1 MNKLRAAL
9 LAVTTSVTLMGTA
22 SMAFAA
28 PPSDITPDHP
38 GGVAAPHSPEG
49 VPSNVEGPSM
59 SRFAPAVRFAMRHP
73 GAKVPGTNDFT
84 CTPRKGTHPVV
95 LIPGTTED
103 AFTTWSYYGPR
114 MQAAGLCVYTFN
126 YNPMTHP
133 LVEAVSTTGNIYSTA
148 AFMAHFVDKVLK
160 STGADKVDL
169 VGHSQ
174 GGGPLPRAYIK
185 YYGGDKKVNHLI
197 GIVPSNKG
205 TSILGM
211 EKFLNEPGTTAN
223 TIMSAGARYRNLES
237 APQQLQGSTFLKD
250 LNAGG
255 MTAPGVK
262 YTVIATRFDNRV
274 FPWTN
279 ALIPEPGAKN
289 IVIQDVCPLDH
300 SAHTNITY
308 DPMTYQ
314 VVANALEPQR
324 ATRVKCT
331 IRPFSSM

>member
-1 MNKLRAAL
+1 MNRLRAAL
-9 LAVTTSVTLMGTA
+9 LAAMTSVTLMGTA

-38 GGVAAPHSPEG
+38 GGVAAPHSPDG
-49 VPSNVEGPSM
+49 VPSNAEGPSM

-211 EKFLNEPGTTAN
+211 ERFLNKSGRPANTIVGTVAKFLN
-223 TIMSAGARYRNLES
+223 MES
-237 APQQLQGSTFLKD
+237 VPQQLQGSTFLKD

-279 ALIPEPGAKN
+279 ALIPESGAKN

>member
-9 LAVTTSVTLMGTA
+9 LAAVTSVTLMGTA

-211 EKFLNEPGTTAN
+211 EKFLNKSGRPAN
-223 TIMSAGARYRNLES
+223 TIVGTVAKFLNMES
-237 APQQLQGSTFLKD
+237 VPQQLQGSTFLKD

>member
-1 MNKLRAAL
+1 MNRLRAAL
-9 LAVTTSVTLMGTA
+9 LAAMTSVTLMGTA

-211 EKFLNEPGTTAN
+211 EKFLNEPGTPAN

>member
-1 MNKLRAAL
+1 MNRLRAAL
-9 LAVTTSVTLMGTA
+9 LAAMTSVTLMGTA

-211 EKFLNEPGTTAN
+211 ERFLNEPGTPAN

-279 ALIPEPGAKN
+279 ALIPESGAKN

>member
-1 MNKLRAAL
+1 MNRLRAAL

-38 GGVAAPHSPEG
+38 GGVAAPHSPDG
-49 VPSNVEGPSM
+49 IPSNTEGPSK
-59 SRFAPAVRFAMRHP
+59 SSWNSAIKFAMRRP
-73 GAKVPGTNDFT
+73 GTKVPGTNDFT

-95 LIPGTTED
+95 LIPGTSED
-103 AFTTWSYYGPR
+103 AFITWSYYGPR
-114 MQAAGLCVYTFN
+114 LKKAGFCVYTFN
-126 YNPMTHP
+126 YNPETHP
-133 LVEAVSTTGNIYSTA
+133 LVEAAATSGNIYSTA

-211 EKFLNEPGTTAN
+211 ERFLNEPGTPAN

-324 ATRVKCT
+324 ATRVRCT

>member
-1 MNKLRAAL
+1 MNRLRAAL
-9 LAVTTSVTLMGTA
+9 LAAMTSVTLMGPA

-211 EKFLNEPGTTAN
+211 EKFLNEPGTPAN

>member
-1 MNKLRAAL
+1 MNRLRAAL

-38 GGVAAPHSPEG
+38 GGVAAPHSPDG
-49 VPSNVEGPSM
+49 VPSNAEGPSM

-211 EKFLNEPGTTAN
+211 ERFLNKSGRPANTIVGTVAKFLN
-223 TIMSAGARYRNLES
+223 MES
-237 APQQLQGSTFLKD
+237 VPQQLQGSTFLKD

-324 ATRVKCT
+324 ATRVRCT

>member
-9 LAVTTSVTLMGTA
+9 LAAMTSVTLMGTA

-38 GGVAAPHSPEG
+38 GGVAAPHSPDG
-49 VPSNVEGPSM
+49 VPSNAEGPSM

-84 CTPRKGTHPVV
+84 CTPRKGTRPVM
-95 LIPGTTED
+95 LIPGTSED
-103 AFTTWSYYGPR
+103 AFITWSYYGPR
-114 MQAAGLCVYTFN
+114 LKKAGFCVYTFN
-126 YNPMTHP
+126 YNPETHP
-133 LVEAVSTTGNIYSTA
+133 LVEAAATSGNIYSTA

-211 EKFLNEPGTTAN
+211 ERFLNKSGRPANTIVGTVAKFLN
-223 TIMSAGARYRNLES
+223 MES
-237 APQQLQGSTFLKD
+237 VPQQLQGSTFLKD

-279 ALIPEPGAKN
+279 ALIPESGAKN

-324 ATRVKCT
+324 ATPVRCSV
-331 IRPFSSM
+331 RPFFPR

>member
-126 YNPMTHP
+126 YNPETHP
-133 LVEAVSTTGNIYSTA
+133 LVEAAATSGNIYSTA

-211 EKFLNEPGTTAN
+211 EKFLNEPGTPAN

>member
-1 MNKLRAAL
+1 MNRLRAAL

-211 EKFLNEPGTTAN
+211 ERFLNKSGRPANTIVGTVAKFLN
-223 TIMSAGARYRNLES
+223 MES
-237 APQQLQGSTFLKD
+237 VPQQLQGSTFLKD

-308 DPMTYQ
+308 D
-314 VVANALEPQR
+314 
-324 ATRVKCT
+324 
-331 IRPFSSM
+331 

>member
-1 MNKLRAAL
+1 MNRLRAAL

-22 SMAFAA
+22 SMAFAT

-38 GGVAAPHSPEG
+38 GGVAAPHSPDG
-49 VPSNVEGPSM
+49 VPSNAEGPTM
-59 SRFAPAVRFAMRHP
+59 SRLGPAIRYAKRNP
-73 GAKVPGTNDFT
+73 GTKVSGTNDFT

-103 AFTTWSYYGPR
+103 AFITWSYYGPR
-114 MQAAGLCVYTFN
+114 LKAAGFCVYTFN

-133 LVEAVSTTGNIYSTA
+133 LAESAATTGNIYSTA

-205 TSILGM
+205 TSILGV
-211 EKFLNEPGTTAN
+211 ERFLNESGRPANTIVGTVAKFLN
-223 TIMSAGARYRNLES
+223 MES
-237 APQQLQGSTFLKD
+237 VPQQLQGSTFLKE

-255 MTAPGVK
+255 MTTPGVK
-262 YTVIATRFDNRV
+262 SVSYTHLTLPTTPYV
-274 FPWTN
+274 
-279 ALIPEPGAKN
+279 
-289 IVIQDVCPLDH
+289 
-300 SAHTNITY
+300 
-308 DPMTYQ
+308 
-314 VVANALEPQR
+314 
-324 ATRVKCT
+324 
-331 IRPFSSM
+331 

>member
-9 LAVTTSVTLMGTA
+9 LAAMTSVTLMGTA

-38 GGVAAPHSPEG
+38 GGVAAPHSPDG
-49 VPSNVEGPSM
+49 VPSNAEGPSM

-211 EKFLNEPGTTAN
+211 ERFLNKSGRPANTIVGTVAKFLN
-223 TIMSAGARYRNLES
+223 MES
-237 APQQLQGSTFLKD
+237 VPQQLQGSTFLKD

-324 ATRVKCT
+324 ATPVRCSV
-331 IRPFSSM
+331 RPFFPR

>member
-1 MNKLRAAL
+1 MNRLRAAL

-49 VPSNVEGPSM
+49 VPSNVEGPNM
-59 SRFAPAVRFAMRHP
+59 SSWSSAIEFAKRNP
-73 GAKVPGTNDFT
+73 GTKVPGTNDFT

-211 EKFLNEPGTTAN
+211 EKFLNKSGRPAN
-223 TIMSAGARYRNLES
+223 TIVGTVAKFLNMES
-237 APQQLQGSTFLKD
+237 VPQQLQGSTFLKD

>member
-9 LAVTTSVTLMGTA
+9 LAAMTSVTLMGTA

-38 GGVAAPHSPEG
+38 GGVAAPHSPDG
-49 VPSNVEGPSM
+49 IPSNTEGPSK
-59 SRFAPAVRFAMRHP
+59 SSWNSAIKFAMRRP
-73 GAKVPGTNDFT
+73 GTKVPGTNDFT

-211 EKFLNEPGTTAN
+211 ERFLNKSGRPANTIVGTVAKFLN
-223 TIMSAGARYRNLES
+223 MES
-237 APQQLQGSTFLKD
+237 VPQQLQGSTFLKD

-324 ATRVKCT
+324 ATRVRCT

>member
-9 LAVTTSVTLMGTA
+9 LAAVTSVTLMGTA

-211 EKFLNEPGTTAN
+211 ERFLNEPGTPAN

>member
-1 MNKLRAAL
+1 MNRLRAAL
-9 LAVTTSVTLMGTA
+9 LAAMTSVTLMGTA

-133 LVEAVSTTGNIYSTA
+133 LVEAAATSGNIYSTA

-211 EKFLNEPGTTAN
+211 EKFLNKSGRPAN

-324 ATRVKCT
+324 ATPVRCSV
-331 IRPFSSM
+331 RPFFPR

>member
-1 MNKLRAAL
+1 MNRLRAAL
-9 LAVTTSVTLMGTA
+9 LAAMTSVTLMGTA

-211 EKFLNEPGTTAN
+211 EKFLNKSGRPAN
-223 TIMSAGARYRNLES
+223 TIVGTVAKFLNMES
-237 APQQLQGSTFLKD
+237 VPQQLQGSTFLKD

-324 ATRVKCT
+324 ATPVRCSV
-331 IRPFSSM
+331 RPFFPR

>member
-211 EKFLNEPGTTAN
+211 ERFLNEPGTPAN

-255 MTAPGVK
+255 MTTPGVK

-279 ALIPEPGAKN
+279 ALIPESGAKN

-324 ATRVKCT
+324 ATPVRCSV
-331 IRPFSSM
+331 RPFFPR

>member
-1 MNKLRAAL
+1 MNRLRAAL
-9 LAVTTSVTLMGTA
+9 LAAMTSVTLMGTA

-84 CTPRKGTHPVV
+84 CKPRKGTHPVV

-211 EKFLNEPGTTAN
+211 EKFLNKSGRPAN
-223 TIMSAGARYRNLES
+223 TIVGTVAKFLNMES
-237 APQQLQGSTFLKD
+237 VPQQLQGSTFLKE

-262 YTVIATRFDNRV
+262 YTVVATRFDNRV

-314 VVANALEPQR
+314 VVANALEPQQ
-324 ATRVKCT
+324 ATPVRCSV
-331 IRPFSSM
+331 RPFFPR

>member
-9 LAVTTSVTLMGTA
+9 LAAMTSVTLMGTA

-211 EKFLNEPGTTAN
+211 ERFLNEPGTPAN

-324 ATRVKCT
+324 ATPVRCSV
-331 IRPFSSM
+331 RPFFPR

>member
-103 AFTTWSYYGPR
+103 AFITWSYYGPR
-114 MQAAGLCVYTFN
+114 LKKAGFCVYTFN
-126 YNPMTHP
+126 YNPETHP

-205 TSILGM
+205 TSILGV
-211 EKFLNEPGTTAN
+211 ERFLNESGRPANTIVGTVAKFLN
-223 TIMSAGARYRNLES
+223 MES
-237 APQQLQGSTFLKD
+237 VPQQLQGSTFLKD

>member
-38 GGVAAPHSPEG
+38 GGVAAPHSPDG
-49 VPSNVEGPSM
+49 IPSNTEGPSM

-211 EKFLNEPGTTAN
+211 ERFLNKSGRPANTIVGTVAKFLN
-223 TIMSAGARYRNLES
+223 MES
-237 APQQLQGSTFLKD
+237 VPQQLQGSTFLKD
-250 LNAGG
+250 LNTGG

>member
-38 GGVAAPHSPEG
+38 GGVAAPHSPDG
-49 VPSNVEGPSM
+49 VPSNAEGPSM

-211 EKFLNEPGTTAN
+211 EKFLNKSGRPAN
-223 TIMSAGARYRNLES
+223 TIVGTVAKFLNMES
-237 APQQLQGSTFLKD
+237 VPQQLQGSTFLKD

>member
-1 MNKLRAAL
+1 MNRLRAAL
-9 LAVTTSVTLMGTA
+9 LAAMTSVTLMGTA

-38 GGVAAPHSPEG
+38 GGVAAPHSPDG
-49 VPSNVEGPSM
+49 VPSNAEGPNM
-59 SRFAPAVRFAMRHP
+59 SSWSSAIEFAKRNP
-73 GAKVPGTNDFT
+73 GTKVPGTNDFT

-211 EKFLNEPGTTAN
+211 ERFLNEPGTPAN

>member
-38 GGVAAPHSPEG
+38 GGVAAPHSPDG
-49 VPSNVEGPSM
+49 VPSNAEGPNM
-59 SRFAPAVRFAMRHP
+59 SSWSSAIEFAKRNP
-73 GAKVPGTNDFT
+73 GTKVPGTNDFT

-205 TSILGM
+205 TSILGV
-211 EKFLNEPGTTAN
+211 ERFLNESGRPANTIVGTVAKFLN
-223 TIMSAGARYRNLES
+223 MES
-237 APQQLQGSTFLKD
+237 VPQQLQGCL
-250 LNAGG
+250 L
-255 MTAPGVK
+255 
-262 YTVIATRFDNRV
+262 YTSPSPRDRQKSRM
-274 FPWTN
+274 PS
-279 ALIPEPGAKN
+279 
-289 IVIQDVCPLDH
+289 
-300 SAHTNITY
+300 SA
-308 DPMTYQ
+308 
-314 VVANALEPQR
+314 
-324 ATRVKCT
+324 
-331 IRPFSSM
+331 

>member
-1 MNKLRAAL
+1 MNRLRAAL

-95 LIPGTTED
+95 LIPGTSED
-103 AFTTWSYYGPR
+103 AFITWSYYGPR
-114 MQAAGLCVYTFN
+114 LKKAGFCVYTFN
-126 YNPMTHP
+126 YNPETHP
-133 LVEAVSTTGNIYSTA
+133 LVEAAATSGNIYSTA

-211 EKFLNEPGTTAN
+211 ERFLNEPGTPAN

-324 ATRVKCT
+324 ATRVRCT

>member
-84 CTPRKGTHPVV
+84 CKPRKGTHPVV

-126 YNPMTHP
+126 YNPETHP
-133 LVEAVSTTGNIYSTA
+133 LVEAAATSGNIYSTA

-211 EKFLNEPGTTAN
+211 EKFLNEPGTPAN

>member
-1 MNKLRAAL
+1 MNRLRAAL
-9 LAVTTSVTLMGTA
+9 LAAMTSVTLMGTA

-38 GGVAAPHSPEG
+38 GGVAAPHSPDG
-49 VPSNVEGPSM
+49 VPSNAEGPNM
-59 SRFAPAVRFAMRHP
+59 SSWSSAIEFAKRNP
-73 GAKVPGTNDFT
+73 GTKVPGTNDFT
-84 CTPRKGTHPVV
+84 CTPRKGTRPVM
-95 LIPGTTED
+95 LIPGTSED
-103 AFTTWSYYGPR
+103 AFITWSYYGPR
-114 MQAAGLCVYTFN
+114 LKKAGFCVYTFN
-126 YNPMTHP
+126 YNPETHP
-133 LVEAVSTTGNIYSTA
+133 LVEAAATSGNLYSTA

-185 YYGGDKKVNHLI
+185 YYGGNRKVNHLI

-211 EKFLNEPGTTAN
+211 ERFLNESGRPANTIVGTVAKFLN
-223 TIMSAGARYRNLES
+223 MES
-237 APQQLQGSTFLKD
+237 VPQQLQGSTFLKD

-262 YTVIATRFDNRV
+262 YTVVASRFDNRV

-300 SAHTNITY
+300 SSHTSITY

-314 VVANALEPQR
+314 VVANALNPQR
-324 ATRVKCT
+324 ATRVRCT

>member
-211 EKFLNEPGTTAN
+211 ERFLNEPGTPAN

>member
-1 MNKLRAAL
+1 
-9 LAVTTSVTLMGTA
+9 
-22 SMAFAA
+22 
-28 PPSDITPDHP
+28 
-38 GGVAAPHSPEG
+38 
-49 VPSNVEGPSM
+49 
-59 SRFAPAVRFAMRHP
+59 MRHP

-211 EKFLNEPGTTAN
+211 EKFLNKSGRPAN
-223 TIMSAGARYRNLES
+223 TIVGTVAKFLNMES
-237 APQQLQGSTFLKD
+237 VPQQLQGSTFLKD

-324 ATRVKCT
+324 ATPVRCSV
-331 IRPFSSM
+331 RPFFPR

>member
-1 MNKLRAAL
+1 MNRLRAAL
-9 LAVTTSVTLMGTA
+9 LAAMTSVTLMGTA

-38 GGVAAPHSPEG
+38 GGVAAPHSPDG
-49 VPSNVEGPSM
+49 VPSNAEGPSM

>member
-211 EKFLNEPGTTAN
+211 EKFLNEPGTPAN

>member
-1 MNKLRAAL
+1 MNRLRAAL
-9 LAVTTSVTLMGTA
+9 LAAMTSVTLMGTA

-38 GGVAAPHSPEG
+38 GGVAAPHSPDG
-49 VPSNVEGPSM
+49 VPSNAEGPNM
-59 SRFAPAVRFAMRHP
+59 SSWSSAIEFAKRNP
-73 GAKVPGTNDFT
+73 GTKVPGTNDFT

-211 EKFLNEPGTTAN
+211 EKFLNEPGTPAN

-324 ATRVKCT
+324 ATPVRCSV
-331 IRPFSSM
+331 RPFFPR

>member
-9 LAVTTSVTLMGTA
+9 LAAMTSVTLMGTA

-84 CTPRKGTHPVV
+84 CKPRKGTHPVV

-126 YNPMTHP
+126 YNPETHP
-133 LVEAVSTTGNIYSTA
+133 LVEAAATSGNIYSTA

-211 EKFLNEPGTTAN
+211 EKFLNEPGTPAN

-314 VVANALEPQR
+314 VVANALEPQQ
-324 ATRVKCT
+324 ATPVRCSV
-331 IRPFSSM
+331 RPFFPR

>member
-1 MNKLRAAL
+1 MNRLRAAL
-9 LAVTTSVTLMGTA
+9 LAAMTSVTLMGTA

-38 GGVAAPHSPEG
+38 GGVAAPHSPDG
-49 VPSNVEGPSM
+49 VPSNAEGPNM
-59 SRFAPAVRFAMRHP
+59 SSWSSAIEFAKRNP
-73 GAKVPGTNDFT
+73 GTKVPGTNDFT

-103 AFTTWSYYGPR
+103 AFITWSYYGPR

-126 YNPMTHP
+126 YNPMSHP

-211 EKFLNEPGTTAN
+211 EKFLNEPGTPAN
-223 TIMSAGARYRNLES
+223 TIMSAGARYGNLES

-324 ATRVKCT
+324 ATPVRCSV
-331 IRPFSSM
+331 RPFFPR

>member
-1 MNKLRAAL
+1 G
-9 LAVTTSVTLMGTA
+9 TS
-22 SMAFAA
+22 
-28 PPSDITPDHP
+28 
-38 GGVAAPHSPEG
+38 
-49 VPSNVEGPSM
+49 
-59 SRFAPAVRFAMRHP
+59 
-73 GAKVPGTNDFT
+73 
-84 CTPRKGTHPVV
+84 
-95 LIPGTTED
+95 ED
-103 AFTTWSYYGPR
+103 AFITWSYYGPR
-114 MQAAGLCVYTFN
+114 LKKAGFCVYTFN
-126 YNPMTHP
+126 YNPETHP
-133 LVEAVSTTGNIYSTA
+133 LVEAAATSGNLYSTA

-211 EKFLNEPGTTAN
+211 ERFLNEPGTPAN

-255 MTAPGVK
+255 MTTPGVK

-279 ALIPEPGAKN
+279 ALIPESGAKN

-324 ATRVKCT
+324 ATPVRCSV
-331 IRPFSSM
+331 RPFFPR

>member
-1 MNKLRAAL
+1 
-9 LAVTTSVTLMGTA
+9 
-22 SMAFAA
+22 
-28 PPSDITPDHP
+28 DHP

-148 AFMAHFVDKVLK
+148 AFIAHFVDKVIK
-160 STGADKVDL
+160 STAADKVDL

-211 EKFLNEPGTTAN
+211 ERFLNKSGRPAYTIVGSVAKFLN
-223 TIMSAGARYRNLES
+223 MES
-237 APQQLQGSTFLKD
+237 VP
-250 LNAGG
+250 
-255 MTAPGVK
+255 
-262 YTVIATRFDNRV
+262 
-274 FPWTN
+274 
-279 ALIPEPGAKN
+279 
-289 IVIQDVCPLDH
+289 
-300 SAHTNITY
+300 
-308 DPMTYQ
+308 
-314 VVANALEPQR
+314 
-324 ATRVKCT
+324 
-331 IRPFSSM
+331 